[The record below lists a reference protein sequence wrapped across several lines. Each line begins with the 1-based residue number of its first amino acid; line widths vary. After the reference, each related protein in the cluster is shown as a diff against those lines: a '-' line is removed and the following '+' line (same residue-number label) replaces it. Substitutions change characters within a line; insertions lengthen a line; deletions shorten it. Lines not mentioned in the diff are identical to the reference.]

1 MAHVQ
6 KDGKAVL
13 LGAVDKKGFYSIR
26 MRDDEAV
33 VNPKAKIANVA
44 DTFPCVGH
52 VAAAA
57 DCICCGNVQMPF
69 AVPH

>member
-1 MAHVQ
+1 LAHVQ

-33 VNPKAKIANVA
+33 VNPKAAKV
-44 DTFPCVGH
+44 CLV
-52 VAAAA
+52 
-57 DCICCGNVQMPF
+57 
-69 AVPH
+69 